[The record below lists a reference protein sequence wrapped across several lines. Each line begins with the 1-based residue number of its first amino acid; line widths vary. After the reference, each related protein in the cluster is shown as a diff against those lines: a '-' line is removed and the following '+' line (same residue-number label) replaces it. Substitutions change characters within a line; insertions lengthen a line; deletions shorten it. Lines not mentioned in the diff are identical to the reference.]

1 MIQTAKF
8 LDETT
13 EILAKANR
21 RTMDQ
26 IAAKVYFYLALA
38 FERQGRLQELQP
50 CVPPPSSGAW
60 AELTGS
66 VDYSP
71 SARPPH
77 SATTR
82 LSR

>member
-1 MIQTAKF
+1 MTESILRQQVAKF

-50 CVPPPSSGAW
+50 
-60 AELTGS
+60 
-66 VDYSP
+66 
-71 SARPPH
+71 
-77 SATTR
+77 
-82 LSR
+82 